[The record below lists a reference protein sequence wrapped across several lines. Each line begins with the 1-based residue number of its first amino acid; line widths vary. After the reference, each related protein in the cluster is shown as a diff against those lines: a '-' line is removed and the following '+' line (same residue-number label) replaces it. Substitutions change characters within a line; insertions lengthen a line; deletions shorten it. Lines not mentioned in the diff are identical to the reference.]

1 MSGALAGRVALVTGA
16 GSGIGR
22 AIVEAFL
29 GAGARVVG
37 MDLGPQAPLE
47 GLVAVAGD
55 VTQPD
60 QCRAAVAA
68 AVGGFGGL
76 HVLVNNAAAPP
87 AYGTVV
93 EFDLAAWER
102 VLAVNLT
109 GAMLTSRFAVPAI
122 AACGGGSIIHV
133 ASQLG
138 RVGTARNPAY
148 CATKGALIQ
157 LAKVMA
163 IDHAAQNIRVN
174 TLSPGAVGTERI
186 FRQHAVREEAERLR
200 GPAHVLGRM
209 ARPDEIASA
218 ALFLAGE
225 ASSFMTGADLLVDGG
240 YTAW

>member
-1 MSGALAGRVALVTGA
+1 MTQLAGKVALVTGA
-16 GSGIGR
+16 ASGIGR
-22 AIVEAFL
+22 AIVEAFV

-37 MDLGPQAPLE
+37 MDLGTQVALGGLE
-47 GLVAVAGD
+47 RIAGD
-55 VTQPD
+55 VTQAA
-60 QCRAAVAA
+60 QCEAAVRAALAA
-68 AVGGFGGL
+68 FGAL

-87 AYGTVV
+87 AYGTVA
-93 EFDLAAWER
+93 EFDLAAWDR

-109 GAMLTSRFAVPAI
+109 GAMLMSRFAVPAI
-122 AACGGGSIIHV
+122 AASGGGSIIHV

-138 RVGTARNPAY
+138 RVGVARNPAY

-163 IDHAAQNIRVN
+163 IDHAGQNIRVN
-174 TLSPGAVGTERI
+174 ALSPGAVGTERI

-200 GPAHVLGRM
+200 GPAHVLGRI
-209 ARPDEIASA
+209 ARPGEIAQA
-218 ALFLAGE
+218 ALFLASD